1 MRSPASVPARPNL
14 EDVAARAGVSRA
26 TASRVVNGLATV
38 DPALRVRVEK
48 AIAELDYVPNFAAR
62 SLMTRRT
69 DAIALLASE
78 PDVRV
83 FSDPYFSGIVRGIS
97 QEANK
102 AGLQLVLLM
111 AQTEDDLERVKRFL
125 KAAPVDGVLLIS
137 EHAVDDPL
145 PGMLERSRIP
155 IVIGGRP
162 IQPGLVAPYIDS
174 DNVLGAKLAARHLV
188 SIGRTVIGTAAAPQD
203 MSAGIDRLA
212 GFKQGLGRSF
222 RARRVECGDFTQRG
236 GEAATTRLLER
247 VPDLDGLFAA
257 SDLMALGAMAA
268 LRRAGRRVPED
279 VAVVGFDDNEF
290 ALTADPP
297 LTTIRQDP
305 VLQGREMVRLYLA
318 LHRPD
323 IELASED
330 GVPDVTGLDHLILPV
345 RLVVRES
352 A

>member
-1 MRSPASVPARPNL
+1 VKAPPVRPARPNL

-26 TASRVVNGLATV
+26 TVSRVVNGLATV
-38 DPALRVRVEK
+38 DPALRGRVEK
-48 AIAELDYVPNFAAR
+48 AIDELEYVPNHAAR

-78 PDVRV
+78 PSVRV
-83 FSDPYFSGIVRGIS
+83 FSDPFFSGIVRGVS
-97 QEANK
+97 QEVNA

-111 AQTEDDLERVKRFL
+111 AQSQGDLERVERFL

-137 EHAVDDPL
+137 EHAADDPL
-145 PGMLERSRIP
+145 PGILERSRIP
-155 IVIGGRP
+155 LVIGGRP
-162 IQPGLVAPYIDS
+162 IQPGLVAPYV
-174 DNVLGAKLAARHLV
+174 DNDNIVGARLAAKHLLA
-188 SIGRTVIGTAAAPQD
+188 IGRTVIGTVAAPQD
-203 MSAGIDRLA
+203 MSAGIDRLV
-212 GFKQGLGRSF
+212 GFKKGLGRAF
-222 RARRVECGDFTQRG
+222 RAGRVENADFTVSG
-236 GEAATTRLLER
+236 GEAATERLLAR

-257 SDLMALGAMAA
+257 SDMMAIGALTA

-305 VLQGREMVRLYLA
+305 VVQGREMVRLYLA

-323 IELASED
+323 IAVASED
-330 GVPDVTGLDHLILPV
+330 GIPEVGGRDHLVLPV
-345 RLVVRES
+345 SLVVRES